1 MDESAAKTLL
11 ALWLALKDTEVR
23 LSTAENS
30 ALQEIGNRLN
40 QRHDTWESIEK
51 DLMAV
56 IQGNASATALEYL
69 GGRGARRHRV
79 ACRHVVLEDDEEL
92 LDLLPSETQ
101 QEVTSDTNGVVTY
114 DSVASARKRGTGLGI
129 LEQLLVQLRDEIS
142 LRTKDPQLAFEA
154 LASEWKDQVGGSSFV
169 AEKTR
174 HPAYQKIIEMGQV
187 VVPFLLRELEQKPT
201 HWFEALKAITGA
213 NPIQPEQRGR
223 TKQMAQAWL
232 KWGREQGYEW

>member
-23 LSTAENS
+23 LSPAEGS

-40 QRHDTWESIEK
+40 QRRDTWESIEK
-51 DLMAV
+51 DLMAL
-56 IQGNASATALEYL
+56 IQGNSNLNQAFQEVRPQLDEM
-69 GGRGARRHRV
+69 
-79 ACRHVVLEDDEEL
+79 DDEEL
-92 LDLLPSETQ
+92 LDLMPSETQ
-101 QEVTSDTNGVVTY
+101 QEVTSDNSGVVTY
-114 DSVASARKRGTGLGI
+114 DSVASARKGGTELGI
-129 LEQLLVQLRDEIS
+129 LEQLLVQLRGEIS
-142 LRTKDPQLAFEA
+142 FRKTDPQLVFET
-154 LASEWKDQVGGSSFV
+154 LASEWKEQVGGSSFV
-169 AEKTR
+169 AEKTS
-174 HPAYQKIIEMGQV
+174 HHAYQKIIEMGQV

-213 NPIQPEQRGR
+213 NPVQPEQRGR

>member
-56 IQGNASATALEYL
+56 IQGNANLNQAYQEIRPELNEM
-69 GGRGARRHRV
+69 
-79 ACRHVVLEDDEEL
+79 DDEEL